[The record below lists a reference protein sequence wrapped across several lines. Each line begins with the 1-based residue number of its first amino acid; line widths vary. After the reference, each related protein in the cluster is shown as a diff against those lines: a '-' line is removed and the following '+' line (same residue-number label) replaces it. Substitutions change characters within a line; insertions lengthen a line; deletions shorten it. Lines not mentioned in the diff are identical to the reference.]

1 MEKVLYLYK
10 DLYKICANINV
21 MIVISS
27 GEFRA
32 NQKDYLDKVDNG
44 VSLMIQRGKKR
55 AYRIVPVTETD
66 VINDIPV
73 EHRADPFKVSPS
85 GDAFW
90 ADKRNIDI
98 LVKAV
103 ELLKRQGFIGTHKM
117 SKEEQRDLLGAG
129 R

>member
-1 MEKVLYLYK
+1 
-10 DLYKICANINV
+10 

-55 AYRIVPVTETD
+55 AYRVVPVTEAD

-73 EHRADPFKVSPS
+73 EHRVDPFAVSET
-85 GDAFW
+85 GDPFW

-98 LVKAV
+98 LEKAV
-103 ELLKRQGFIGTHKM
+103 ELLKKRGFCGTHEM
-117 SKEEQRDLLGAG
+117 SKEVQRDMLGTG
-129 R
+129 DNR